1 MSSSPETQR
10 SDNPDSRITPY
21 HAKYFA
27 HELTKRCPSDT
38 LEKIAASLADA
49 QVDLNPHQVE
59 AALFA
64 FRSPLSKGALLADE
78 VGLGKTIEAGILLS
92 QKWAERKRK
101 LLVIVPS
108 NLRKQWNQEL
118 SDKFFL
124 PSVLLETK
132 SFNEQI
138 KQKNL
143 NPFSRS
149 EIVICSYQFARS
161 KDAYI
166 SQINWDLVII
176 DEAHRLR
183 NVYKPT
189 NKIGNALKAALAHC
203 PKILL
208 TATPLQNSLL
218 ELYGLVS
225 LVDEHIF
232 GDLKSFKSQFSRLT
246 TEEDFE
252 ALRQRIKPLCQRTLR
267 RQVLE
272 YVSYT
277 NRIALVEEFIPSELE
292 QKLYNLVS
300 DYLQRPN
307 LYALP
312 KSQRQLMTL
321 ILRRLLASSTFAIA
335 GTLQGLA
342 DKLKEAAAQQKEVTE
357 TPAELPDN
365 LEAFDELA
373 DEWEEDDEEE
383 DDGNGKTNNAS
394 TRLTPEQLKELEG
407 EMESLRGFAEIAR
420 SILKNSK
427 GERLL
432 TALKRGFTEAKGK
445 GGSEKAIIFT
455 ESTRTQEYLR
465 SILEETAYKGKI
477 VLFNGSNN
485 DAKSKEIYANW
496 LIKNKDT
503 DRISGSKTADMRA
516 ALVEYFRDEA
526 KIMIAT
532 EAAAEGVNL
541 QFCSLVIN
549 YDLPWNPQRIE
560 QRIGRCHR
568 YGQKH
573 DVVVVNF
580 LNKKNAADQRVY
592 QLLAEKFQLFNGVFG
607 ASDEVL
613 GTIESGVDFE
623 KRIVG
628 IYQKCR
634 TEEQIEFSFNQL
646 QQEMESQ
653 IDERMKL
660 TRQKLLENFDEEVH
674 EKLRTNLRESSEA
687 VTKYDTCLWELT
699 RFYLAPYA
707 KFEIGQNAFTLTKNP
722 FPAENIHPGPY
733 RGGNLH
739 KSREVR
745 KLIAEWERGIER
757 LLMENPS
764 WTREDCE
771 RHAKGQPENF
781 KGVPDFKLQAI
792 YLDLL
797 KAGAF
802 LDSSYSADANLYRLG
817 HPLAQKVLEE
827 CRRLPLADSE
837 VDFFFSGSGKRIS
850 IMEPLVGKSGFLRV
864 VFLSAAALEHEDH
877 LLFAGTCDDG
887 TPLDSDQCRRFF
899 SLPAE
904 GSARDFPQDDR
915 AIKALQDSLHRQRN
929 GVLQE
934 LGSRNVAFFDAELDK
949 LDRWGE
955 DKRNS
960 LRVTLKELDDQIRN
974 AKKEARLAPN
984 LPEKLRLEREKRQLD
999 ARRDEAW
1006 KEYEE
1011 AAKGIEVQ
1019 KDSLMDEI
1027 EKRMQQRTAEEVLFT
1042 IRWRLI

>member
-1 MSSSPETQR
+1 VEL
-10 SDNPDSRITPY
+10 TPY

-38 LEKIAASLADA
+38 LEKIAASLIDA

-64 FRSPLSKGALLADE
+64 FRSPLSKGAILADE

-124 PSVLLETK
+124 PSVILETK

-143 NPFSRS
+143 NPFTRS
-149 EIVICSYQFARS
+149 EIVICSFQFTRS
-161 KDAYI
+161 KDAYV
-166 SQINWDLVII
+166 SQIAWDLVVI

-189 NKIGNALKAALAHC
+189 NKIGNAIKAAVAHC
-203 PKILL
+203 PKVLL

-225 LVDEHIF
+225 LVDEHTF
-232 GDLKSFKSQFSRLT
+232 GDLKSFKGQFSRLA
-246 TEEDFE
+246 TEEDYE

-277 NRIALVEEFIPSELE
+277 NRIALVEEFIPSDLE

-335 GTLQGLA
+335 GTLEGLA
-342 DKLKEAAAQQKEVTE
+342 AKLQQAAAEQTEVTQL
-357 TPAELPDN
+357 PAELPEN
-365 LEAFDELA
+365 LETFDELA
-373 DEWEEDDEEE
+373 DEWEEDEDE
-383 DDGNGKTNNAS
+383 DDAGNAAPKKVF
-394 TRLTPEQLKELEG
+394 TPEQLTELKQ
-407 EMESLRGFAEIAR
+407 EMESLRTFAEIAR

-432 TALKRGFTEAKGK
+432 TALKRGFAEAKDK
-445 GGSEKAIIFT
+445 GGKEKAIIFT

-465 SILEETAYKGKI
+465 AILEETSHKGKI
-477 VLFNGSNN
+477 VLFNGSNS
-485 DAKSKEIYANW
+485 DGKSKNIYKAW
-496 LIKNKDT
+496 TEKHQGT
-503 DRISGSKTADMRA
+503 DRITGSKTADMRA
-516 ALVEYFRDEA
+516 ALVDYFRDEA
-526 KIMIAT
+526 HIMIAT
-532 EAAAEGVNL
+532 EAAAEGINL

-592 QLLAEKFQLFNGVFG
+592 QLLAEKFQLFSGVFG

-613 GTIESGVDFE
+613 GSIESGVDFE
-623 KRIVG
+623 KRIVN

-646 QQEMESQ
+646 QQDMELQ
-653 IDERMKL
+653 IDERMKI
-660 TRQKLLENFDEEVH
+660 TREKLLENFDEEVH
-674 EKLRTNLRESSEA
+674 EKLRTNLRESRDA
-687 VTKYDTCLWELT
+687 LTKYDSWLWQIT
-699 RFYLAPYA
+699 RFYLSPFAR
-707 KFEIGQNAFTLTKNP
+707 FGDDQNEFWLKENP
-722 FPAENIHPGPY
+722 FPGESIHPGPY
-733 RGGNLH
+733 RSGKNIDNA
-739 KSREVR
+739 SEVR
-745 KLIAEWERGIER
+745 SSEARPESGINR
-757 LLMENPS
+757 
-764 WTREDCE
+764 T
-771 RHAKGQPENF
+771 A
-781 KGVPDFKLQAI
+781 
-792 YLDLL
+792 
-797 KAGAF
+797 
-802 LDSSYSADANLYRLG
+802 ADNANLYRLG
-817 HPLAQKVLEE
+817 HPLAQRVIEE
-827 CRRLPLADSE
+827 CKRLPLTDSKLE
-837 VDFFFSGSGKRIS
+837 FRYSDSGKRIS
-850 IMEPLVGKSGFLRV
+850 ILEPLVGKSGLLRV
-864 VFLSAAALEHEDH
+864 VSFSVSAFEVEDH
-877 LLFAGTCDDG
+877 VLLVGMCDDG
-887 TPLDSDQCRRFF
+887 TPLDSEQCRRFF
-899 SLPAE
+899 SLFAV
-904 GSARDFPQDDR
+904 GAQRDLLPDDKTLNTLKDFI
-915 AIKALQDSLHRQRN
+915 AVQRN
-929 GVLQE
+929 SVLE
-934 LGSRNVAFFDAELDK
+934 NLGSKNVAFFDTELDK

-960 LRVTLKELDDQIRN
+960 LKVVLKELDDQIKS

-984 LPEKLRLEREKRQLD
+984 LPEKLKLERERRLLETK
-999 ARRDEAW
+999 RDEAW
-1006 KEYEE
+1006 KAYEE
-1011 AAKGIEVQ
+1011 AAKDIEVR
-1019 KDSLMDEI
+1019 KDGLIDEI
-1027 EKRMQQRTAEEVLFT
+1027 EKRMKQLTAEEVLFT
-1042 IRWRLI
+1042 IQWQLV